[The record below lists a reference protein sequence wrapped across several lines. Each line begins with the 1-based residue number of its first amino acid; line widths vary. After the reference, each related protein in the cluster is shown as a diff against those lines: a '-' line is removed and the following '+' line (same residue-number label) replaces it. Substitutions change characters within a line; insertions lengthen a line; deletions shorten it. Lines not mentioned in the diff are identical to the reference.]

1 MDQFTPIIEI
11 MLGTVPLLA
20 ALFVHGIGMRVIEWR
35 FANRRPE
42 IRTTRLGSDIHFG
55 TMILVMLMTHLIEIF
70 IWGAT
75 LALVGAVPV
84 FRDAFYYAAGT
95 YTTLG
100 YGEGTLPAS
109 WRLLGPMIAISGV
122 FAFGW
127 TTGVLVNLVS
137 LVSRERAAITA
148 KRSPEA

>member
-1 MDQFTPIIEI
+1 MDQFTPIVEI
-11 MLGTVPLLA
+11 VLGTGPLLA
-20 ALFVHGIGMRVIEWR
+20 TLFVHGMGMRVTESR

-42 IRTTRLGSDIHFG
+42 SRTTRLGTDFYFG
-55 TMILVMLMTHLIEIF
+55 TMILVMLMTHLVEIF

-122 FAFGW
+122 FSFGW

-137 LVSRERAAITA
+137 RMSSERLALAA
-148 KRSPEA
+148 KRPPAA